1 MEKAAKPTEQKA
13 KKTELPK
20 LKPGNKV
27 RIHQRISEGK
37 KERTQI
43 FEGLIIAMRGAT
55 PETKTITVRKIS
67 EGVSVEKIFP
77 LALPTI
83 EKIEVVGAIKTRRA
97 KLYYLRDYKKKIKE
111 KK

>member
-1 MEKAAKPTEQKA
+1 MEEAAKPQEQKV
-13 KKTELPK
+13 KKAELPK

-27 RIHQRISEGK
+27 RVHQRIKEGK

-43 FEGLIIAMRGAT
+43 FEGMIIAIKGAT
-55 PETKTITVRKIS
+55 PETKTITVRKMS

-83 EKIEVVGAIKTRRA
+83 EKIEVTGTITVRRA
-97 KLYYLRDYKKKIKE
+97 KLYYLRDYKKKVKD